1 MPIDVAEPK
10 KLYNDNWDKLWKYA
24 TKKEIEDSRV
34 DFQLIGNEDKSSV
47 EYKEITC
54 HLIFDTRMDLTRKSW
69 YMAGGHLT
77 NTPSSISYASVV
89 SQESVIIS
97 FLVATLNDLDIIA
110 GDIHNVYL
118 NTETKDK
125 LSSMPRMNGNLIKEK

>member
-1 MPIDVAEPK
+1 
-10 KLYNDNWDKLWKYA
+10 
-24 TKKEIEDSRV
+24 
-34 DFQLIGNEDKSSV
+34 
-47 EYKEITC
+47 
-54 HLIFDTRMDLTRKSW
+54 
-69 YMAGGHLT
+69 MAGGHLT

-118 NTETKDK
+118 NTETRDK
-125 LSSMPRMNGNLIKEK
+125 FSSMPRMNGNLIKEKWGLLLEL